1 MKNSIIVLLILGA
14 LSLSCSNSTSSNEEE
29 TISLPLKVGNS
40 WTYNITI
47 TNNQENPISSRQE
60 SNITF
65 TALSDTIIDGVQWFY
80 IESGNS
86 SFDTHKAGY
95 YSNQEDGIYFS
106 RSFKNPSPEKKSSVS
121 FALGM
126 DIFSIDNANL
136 NEEKRLPFLHNPD
149 AKIPER
155 LIKTENVIGSVTYEG
170 ESKNQDF
177 NSLTQDYIWNYY
189 QQSIG
194 SRTFAIN
201 PFDLNFSVSN
211 DLGFVTYES
220 AYVSTKGSTD
230 DDPRLQLLLKYRF
243 ELTEFNGN

>member
-1 MKNSIIVLLILGA
+1 MKNPIIVLLILGT
-14 LSLSCSNSTSSNEEE
+14 LSLSCSNGTSSNEEE

-40 WTYNITI
+40 WTYNVTI
-47 TNNQENPISSRQE
+47 TNYQENPISSRQE

-65 TALSDTIIDGVQWFY
+65 TALSDTVIDGVHWFY
-80 IESGNS
+80 IESGSN

-95 YSNQEDGIYFS
+95 YSNQEDGIYFA
-106 RSFKNPSPEKKSSVS
+106 RSFNNASPQKKSSVN

-126 DIFSIDNANL
+126 EIFSIDNANL

-149 AKIPER
+149 TKIPER

-170 ESKNQDF
+170 ESKNLEFD
-177 NSLTQDYIWNYY
+177 SLTQDYIWNYF
-189 QQSIG
+189 QQSVG
-194 SRTFAIN
+194 SRIFAIN

-211 DLGFVTYES
+211 NLGFVTYES
-220 AYVSTKGSTD
+220 AYVSSKGSTEN
-230 DDPRLQLLLKYRF
+230 DPRLQLLIKYRF